1 MGNLLPGVLPLALG
15 AAISPLLLTA
25 TLLVL
30 SGKDRPL
37 ARGFAVALGAALP
50 LVALGIFGL
59 VAFSSTGQPG
69 GGGSDSEASAWLDL
83 GLGLLLLALAALEL
97 RRRPAGKQ
105 SATAE
110 TPAPRSR
117 VWRSALLGMGMMLA
131 NFTTAILYIAA
142 VKQIARS
149 PCCSASGST

>member
-1 MGNLLPGVLPLALG
+1 
-15 AAISPLLLTA
+15 
-25 TLLVL
+25 
-30 SGKDRPL
+30 
-37 ARGFAVALGAALP
+37 
-50 LVALGIFGL
+50 
-59 VAFSSTGQPG
+59 
-69 GGGSDSEASAWLDL
+69 GGSDSEASAWLDL

-142 VKQIARS
+142 VKEIARS
-149 PCCSASGST
+149 GIEASERLLVLAAVIAVTLIPVLVPVLAYGIAPGPASRVLGRLGDWVEGHRRTISITLLLGFGLYLTLKGLIGLS